1 MERILKTIAVF
12 VSGSGSDL
20 QSIIDSVKN
29 GLLKVKIGLV
39 IASKPEIYAIERAKQ
54 ADIPFRVFLK
64 SYYLD
69 LSSMYE
75 DILVVLKEMNVDYI
89 VLAGYL
95 SILTPNLIRAYK
107 NKIINIH
114 PALLPKFGGKGYY
127 GLRVHQAVIAAG
139 EKISGATVHFV
150 DEGTDT
156 GEIISQ
162 SEVPVYPGDTP
173 ETLQKRVL
181 ALEHKL
187 LPETL
192 ASLFNGK

>member
-1 MERILKTIAVF
+1 MKTIAVF